1 MRFLLRAEDSRVV
14 AVEGSRFVEP
24 RGPFD
29 RIVDLGP
36 GELRPGLINAH
47 DHLYRNH
54 FPRLGSP
61 PYPNAYAWAEDLQ
74 AHCGETIAPASVIPR
89 RDALLFGALKNLV
102 AGVTTVVHHDRWQ
115 PEFCDDFPLRVAH
128 VRVAHSL
135 RFEADL
141 AALGCGNGAPPDAP
155 FCIHLAEGT
164 DEQSAVEIAE
174 ADRLGLFEEPLV
186 PVHLVGVDAA
196 GIKILRRAQVPFV
209 WCPSSN
215 FFLFGRTAPQ
225 ELVDSGLP
233 VLLGSDSLLTAAGT
247 LLDELR
253 VARSLGF
260 LSDRVLEDAVGA
272 TAARSLGL
280 PAPTFEPPGAADLVF
295 LTRPLF
301 EAGACDVALVLVSG
315 VPRFGDRRFAG
326 LFEQCGV
333 PTDTIVVRGVEKLIV
348 EPLGAVARRVCALSP
363 ECKRIFD

>member
-1 MRFLLRAEDSRVV
+1 VKFLLRAEDGRAV
-14 AVEGSRFVEP
+14 AVEGGHLVEP

-29 RIVDLGP
+29 SVVDLGS

-54 FPRLGSP
+54 FPRLGAP

-74 AHCGETIAPASVIPR
+74 ARCGDVIAPMSVISR
-89 RDALLFGALKNLV
+89 FDALRFGALKNLV
-102 AGVTTVVHHDRWQ
+102 AGVTTVVHHDKWQ
-115 PEFCDDFPLRVAH
+115 AEFRDTFPVRVAH

-135 RFEADL
+135 GFEADL
-141 AALGCGNGAPPDAP
+141 AERRRGNGAPPNAP
-155 FCIHLAEGT
+155 FCIHLAEGI
-164 DEQSAVEIAE
+164 DAQSAVEIAE
-174 ADRLGLFEEPLV
+174 ADRLGLFEEPFV
-186 PVHLVGVDAA
+186 PVHLVGVDAE
-196 GIKILRRAQVPFV
+196 GIAILRRAGVPFV

-215 FFLFGRTAPQ
+215 VFLFGRTAPR

-253 VARSLGF
+253 VARGF
-260 LSDRVLEDAVGA
+260 GYLEDRALEDAVGL
-272 TAARSLGL
+272 TAAQSLGL
-280 PAPTFEPPGAADLVF
+280 AAPTLEPPGVADLVV

-301 EAGACDVALVLVSG
+301 DARARDVALVLVGG

-326 LFEQCGV
+326 LFEQCAV
-333 PTDTIVVRGVEKLIV
+333 PTDTLIVGGVEKLVV
-348 EPLGAVARRVCALSP
+348 EPLGSVARRVCALSP
-363 ECKRIFD
+363 ECQRIFD

>member
-1 MRFLLRAEDSRVV
+1 M
-14 AVEGSRFVEP
+14 EGSQLVDP

-29 RIVDLGP
+29 SVLDLGP
-36 GELRPGLINAH
+36 GELRPGLINPH

-61 PYPNAYAWAEDLQ
+61 PYANAYAWGEDLQ
-74 AHCGETIAPASVIPR
+74 ARYGETIAPMAAISR
-89 RDALLFGALKNLV
+89 HDALLFGALKNLV

-115 PEFCDDFPLRVAH
+115 EDFCDTFPVRVAH

-141 AALGCGNGAPPDAP
+141 SAQRCGNGVSHDAP

-164 DEQSAVEIAE
+164 DAQSAGEIAE
-174 ADRLGLFEEPLV
+174 ADRLGLFDEPLV

-196 GIKILRRAQVPFV
+196 GIEILQRAHVPFV

-215 FFLFGRTAPQ
+215 FFLFGRSAPR
-225 ELVDSGLP
+225 ELVGSGLP
-233 VLLGSDSLLTAAGT
+233 VLVGSDSLLTAAGT

-253 VARSLGF
+253 VARGLGY
-260 LSDRVLEDAVGA
+260 LADDVLEDAVGL
-272 TAARSLGL
+272 TAARSLNL
-280 PAPTFEPPGAADLVF
+280 PEPTLEPPGAADVVF

-301 EAGACDVALVLVSG
+301 DARARDVSLVLVDG
-315 VPRFGDRRFAG
+315 VPRFGDLRFAG
-326 LFEQCGV
+326 LFERCAV
-333 PTDTIVVRGVEKLIV
+333 PTETLVVGGVEKLVI
-348 EPLGAVARRVCALSP
+348 EPLGTVARRVCALSP
-363 ECKRIFD
+363 ECQRILD